1 MSETLAVESRE
12 LRGKRNNRRLRA
24 SGKIPAVLY
33 GHGQEPVSLA
43 VPADEFDAMV
53 RHGSRMVALS
63 GAVNESAFI
72 RECQWDTWGN
82 HVVHVDFTRIS
93 AHEKVQVQVTIELR
107 GEAPGVKEGG
117 VVKQLLHDIEVEC
130 EAGNIPEKLTLNVNG
145 LEMNGSITV
154 AELDLPSGAIALVDG
169 EQAVVQC
176 AELVEQAEDETEGGD
191 IEPEVIGRK
200 KEDDD
205 DEAGS

>member
-1 MSETLAVESRE
+1 MSETLEVESRE

-33 GHGQEPVSLA
+33 GHGQDPVSLA
-43 VPADEFDAMV
+43 VPAELLDRMV

-63 GAVNESAFI
+63 GAVNESAFV

-93 AHEKVQVQVTIELR
+93 AHEKVQVQVPIELR

-117 VVKQLLHDIEVEC
+117 VIKQLIHELEVEC
-130 EAGNIPEKLTLNVNG
+130 EAGNIPEKLTVSVND
-145 LEMNGSITV
+145 LALNGSITV
-154 AELDLPSGAIALVDG
+154 AQLELPAGAIALVD
-169 EQAVVQC
+169 ADTDVVQC
-176 AELVEQAEDETEGGD
+176 AEVVEQLEEEETMGD
-191 IEPEVIGRK
+191 VEPEVIGRK
-200 KEDDD
+200 KDDGD
-205 DEAGS
+205 DSES